1 MTDSQPNPKTQ
12 TQTKWRLDLLYDS
25 AQDPQIQIDLKKYEK
40 KRREFAVKYK
50 NRTDYLKEEDK
61 LLTVLRE
68 YEKLVEELSGARP
81 LMYFRYL
88 TALESGDKKA
98 QGQLNHITNQITQ
111 AKNHLTFFPIQLGK
125 ITPDKQQQFLQ
136 SNKLKK
142 YHYLLQRRFDL
153 AKYDLGEKEEQ
164 IINLT
169 DQTSYQMWV
178 QGVENSLSQKTVKYK
193 EQDLPLSEAQQKIAE
208 LKTEPRRKLHR
219 QVMRTAAELNEF
231 AENEINAIITHK
243 KIEDDLRGFDQP
255 YDSTLI
261 SSENDEQIVLNLVNV
276 VSQNYDL
283 AHRFYQLKAKLL
295 NLDKLNYADRAAK
308 LDKFNQKYSFDQTVN
323 LVRST
328 FTELDPE
335 FSEIFDNML
344 EKGQIDAF
352 PQKGKVSGAFCS
364 SSINNP
370 TFVLLNHTDDFNS
383 VTTLGHELGHAIH
396 SELSKSQPVIYQS
409 YSTSTAETAS
419 TFFEQFVFE
428 KLIADFSPEQKIIA
442 LHNKIQ
448 DDINTV
454 FRQIAL
460 FQFEQELHQQIK
472 EEGYLSSQ
480 QIGQLL
486 NKHSQNYLGPQFE
499 LTDLD
504 GNFYILWSHIRYYFY
519 TYTYAYGNLISH
531 ALAQKVKQDSNY
543 IQQVKQFLK
552 AGGSDSPKNIFK
564 KIGIDLEQPNFFEQ
578 GLKQIKEDIDRLEEL
593 KIQNFS

>member
-1 MTDSQPNPKTQ
+1 MLNSQPDPKTQ

-25 AQDPQIQIDLKKYEK
+25 PQDPQIQIDLKKVDK
-40 KRREFAVKYK
+40 KRREFAQKYK
-50 NRTDYLKEEDK
+50 NRTDYLKDTDK
-61 LLTVLRE
+61 LLTVLTE
-68 YEKLVEELSGARP
+68 YEKLIEELNGARP
-81 LMYFRYL
+81 LMYFHYL

-98 QGQLNHITNQITQ
+98 QGQLNRITNQIVQ

-125 ITPDKQQQFLQ
+125 IEPEKQQQFLK
-136 SNKLKK
+136 SDKLEK
-142 YHYLLQRRFDL
+142 YHYLLKRRFEL

-178 QGVENSLSQKTVKYK
+178 QGVENSLSQKTVQH
-193 EQDLPLSEAQQKIAE
+193 EGEDLPLSEAQQKIAE
-208 LKTEPRRKLHR
+208 LETKPRRKLHR
-219 QVMRTAAELNEF
+219 QVMKTAAELNEF
-231 AENEINAIITHK
+231 AEGEINAIVTHK
-243 KIEDDLRGFDQP
+243 KIEDDLRGFKKP
-255 YDSTLI
+255 YASTLV
-261 SSENDEQIVLNLVNV
+261 SSENDEKVILNLVDV
-276 VSQNYDL
+276 VGQNYKL
-283 AHRFYQLKAKLL
+283 AHKFYKLKAKLL
-295 NLDKLNYADRAAK
+295 NLDKLSYADRAAK
-308 LDKFNQKYSFDQTVN
+308 LDKFNQKYSFDQAIN
-323 LVRST
+323 LVRSAFANLDDE
-328 FTELDPE
+328 FTQIL
-335 FSEIFDNML
+335 DNML
-344 EKGQIDAF
+344 KRGQVDAF

-396 SELSKSQPVIYQS
+396 SQLSKSQPVIYQS

-428 KLIADFSPEQKIIA
+428 KLIEDFSPEQKIIA

-460 FQFEQELHQQIK
+460 FQFEQELHQQIR

-486 NKHSQNYLGPQFE
+486 NRHSQNYLGPQFD

-504 GNFYILWSHIRYYFY
+504 GNFYVLWSHIRYYFY

-531 ALAQKVKQDSNY
+531 ALAQRVKQDPNY
-543 IQQVKQFLK
+543 IQQIKQFLK
-552 AGGSDSPKNIFK
+552 AGGSATPKDIFK
-564 KIGIDLEQPNFFEQ
+564 QIGLDLEKPNFFEQ
-578 GLKQIKEDIDRLEEL
+578 GLKQIEEDISRLEKL
-593 KIQNFS
+593 TDNS